1 MKFVLLLTVWN
12 IVSPAPD
19 VYVLDSG
26 LTGEECIAAMFDWQ
40 SAEDNGL
47 GNLSCK
53 FDYGVELE
61 Q

>member
-12 IVSPAPD
+12 TVTPVPD
-19 VYVLDSG
+19 VYVLNHS

-53 FDYGVELE
+53 FDNGVELE